1 MVVVARRH
9 SRGVITG
16 RRGQLDVGVVLLGDD
31 EQKLGRV
38 VGVRPALNLGQSENG
53 LLVYKKKS
61 FNSVARIVTM
71 AR

>member
-53 LLVYKKKS
+53 LLVLKNT
-61 FNSVARIVTM
+61 FNYNNGALIRVK
-71 AR
+71 